1 MQRDYKLYIED
12 ILNSIEKIQA
22 YTENLSYEKFVE
34 NELLIDGVIKNLEII
49 GEAVK
54 HLPTELK
61 RKHHSIDW
69 RKIAGLR
76 DILIHHYFGIDREVI
91 WDIMQHKLLELKLA
105 IGKIQK
111 E

>member
-54 HLPTELK
+54 HLPNELK
-61 RKHHSIDW
+61 SSINY
-69 RKIAGLR
+69 LN
-76 DILIHHYFGIDREVI
+76 LSL
-91 WDIMQHKLLELKLA
+91 Q
-105 IGKIQK
+105 
-111 E
+111 